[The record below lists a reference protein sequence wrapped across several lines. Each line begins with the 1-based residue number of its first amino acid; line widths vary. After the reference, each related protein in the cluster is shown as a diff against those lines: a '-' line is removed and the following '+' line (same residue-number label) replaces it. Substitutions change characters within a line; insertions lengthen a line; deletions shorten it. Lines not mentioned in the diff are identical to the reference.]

1 MTRFARTIVDNTATI
16 LIISGM
22 LMLGALVA
30 IFATPTFYAVMAVVN
45 GGLAVTALGLLA
57 HARRLDRRKSAR

>member
-1 MTRFARTIVDNTATI
+1 MTRFARTIVDNTPAV
-16 LIISGM
+16 LIISSM

-30 IFATPTFYAVMAVVN
+30 IFAGTTFHAVMAVVN
-45 GGLAVTALGLLA
+45 GGLAVAALGLLA